1 MTCDSK
7 RTVIIGLDG
16 MPYHLIKDL
25 AEVGVMPHTKALIKS
40 GAFRQMES
48 SIPEISSV
56 AWSSIITGGNPGQH
70 GIFGFTDIPLH
81 TYRLSFPNFN
91 DLMIPPFWKHKG
103 NGKSVIIN
111 VPFTYPAAR
120 LNGVLIAGFV
130 ALDLRKAVYPTS
142 LLPRLNKIGYR
153 IDVDSNKA
161 HQSLDLFLKDLD
173 RTLQARIQAYRYL
186 WDRED
191 WRTFMLVFTG
201 TDRLAHFLWDAY
213 EDKQHKHHTAFL
225 AHLHQ
230 IDEVIGEI
238 TQKIDE
244 TDSLLVLSDHG
255 FERLEYD
262 THLNFFL
269 VQEGFLRFRKT
280 PAQSL
285 ADIDHG
291 TTAFALEPARIY
303 LNLEDKYPRGSV
315 KLEDRETIIDKLET
329 SLRSLEINGKKVIE
343 RICRKEEIYE
353 GLQLHRAPDLVLLP
367 NKGFNLKGG
376 LKATKLFEKDIF
388 TGKHSQKDAFLLINK
403 PIPDI
408 IQKNPSVYDIIG
420 IMNKLRNKC

>member
-25 AEVGVMPHTKALIKS
+25 AEVGVMPHTKALIES
-40 GAFRQMES
+40 GVFRQMES

-56 AWSSIITGGNPGQH
+56 AWSSIITGSNPGQH

-120 LNGVLIAGFV
+120 LNGILIAGFV

-262 THLNFFL
+262 IHLNFFL
-269 VQEGFLRFRKT
+269 AQEGFLRFRKT

-285 ADIDHG
+285 ADIDYG

-303 LNLEDKYPRGSV
+303 INLEGKYPRGSV
-315 KLEDRETIIDKLET
+315 KPENRETIINELEAG
-329 SLRSLEINGKKVIE
+329 LRSLEVNGKKVIG

-353 GLQLHRAPDLVLLP
+353 GPHLYRAPDLVLLS

-376 LKATKLFEKDIF
+376 LKTTKLWGKDVF
-388 TGKHSQKDAFLLINK
+388 SGKHSQKDAFLLINK
-403 PIPDI
+403 PTPDI
-408 IQKNPSVYDIIG
+408 IQENLSVYDVVG